1 MLLSEVSM
9 IGDFDQWIR
18 LAREVE
24 PLFGP
29 MVEDP
34 GFREGLRQ
42 ALVDRNAFCVRRED
56 GEAGQNIQGGIVV
69 SPRDNEILWFAV
81 AGSSRGQG
89 VGKVLLDGAIRH
101 LDPQRP
107 MIVTTFDR
115 SVEAGLPARRL
126 YRRHGFKDDR
136 PGGLNPAG
144 IPTVVMVRSNRTG

>member
-1 MLLSEVSM
+1 MLSEIST
-9 IGDFDQWIR
+9 IEDFDQWIR

-34 GFREGLRQ
+34 GFREGLRR
-42 ALVDRNAFCVRRED
+42 ALADRNALCVRRT
-56 GEAGQNIQGGIVV
+56 GCEAGRNIQGGIVV
-69 SPRDNEILWFAV
+69 SPKDNEVLWFAV
-81 AGSSRGQG
+81 AEASRSQG
-89 VGKVLLDGAIRH
+89 VGKVLLDSAIQR
-101 LDPQRP
+101 LDPERP

-126 YRRHGFKDDR
+126 YRRHGFEDDR

-144 IPTVVMVRSNRTG
+144 IPTVVMVRSNRTD